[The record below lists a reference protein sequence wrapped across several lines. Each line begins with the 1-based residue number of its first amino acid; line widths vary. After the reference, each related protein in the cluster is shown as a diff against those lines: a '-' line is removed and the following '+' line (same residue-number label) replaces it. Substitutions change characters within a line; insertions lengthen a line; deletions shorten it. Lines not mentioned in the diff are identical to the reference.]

1 MAEEKIRA
9 LADKAAGELD
19 GADSPESL
27 ERWRLAYLS
36 RKGEVSSLMTL
47 LREASLEE
55 RPRIGGAINRLKQEL
70 QERYDLRVAHFE
82 EESRRRAVTSEQV
95 DVTMPGFSPSPGRLH
110 LTTLTLRK
118 ICRIFHGMGFEIL
131 ESPEVES
138 DSYNFELLNM
148 PPHHPARD
156 MWDTFY
162 FTESVLLRTHTS
174 PGQIHAMRPAAP
186 KPLRV
191 ILPGR
196 CYRYEAVTARSE
208 FMFYQVEGLAVGR
221 DITLAHLKGVLE
233 TFARRMFG
241 RERRIRL
248 RGSYFP
254 FTEPS
259 VEFDMDCILCSGRG
273 CRICKGTG
281 WLEIGGA
288 GMVHP
293 RVLENGG
300 YDPALFAGFAF
311 GMGPERIAMLINRV
325 DDIRYLYSNDL
336 RFLSQFA

>member
-1 MAEEKIRA
+1 MEKEISEISGKA
-9 LADKAAGELD
+9 LDELGLVADSEALEGWRLTWLSRRGEL
-19 GADSPESL
+19 STL
-27 ERWRLAYLS
+27 LS
-36 RKGEVSSLMTL
+36 R
-47 LREASLEE
+47 LRDVPAED
-55 RPRIGGAINRLKQEL
+55 RPRIGQEINRLKGS
-70 QERYDLRVAHFE
+70 LREAYEEKKAHFAAAATRE
-82 EESRRRAVTSEQV
+82 AISSERV
-95 DVTMPGFSPSPGRLH
+95 DVTLPGSPPSPGRLH

-148 PPHHPARD
+148 PAHHPARD

-162 FTESVLLRTHTS
+162 LTEKVLLRTHTS
-174 PGQIHAMRPAAP
+174 PGQIHAMKPAAP
-186 KPLRV
+186 RPIRV
-191 ILPGR
+191 VLPGR
-196 CYRYEAVTARSE
+196 VYRYEAVSARSE
-208 FMFYQVEGLAVGR
+208 FMFFQVEGLAVGP
-221 DITLAHLKGVLE
+221 DISLAHLKGVLE
-233 TFARRMFG
+233 TFARQMFG
-241 RERRIRL
+241 RDRQIRL

-259 VEFDMDCILCSGRG
+259 VEFDMDCILCDGKG

-293 RVLENGG
+293 TVLENGG
-300 YDPALFAGFAF
+300 YDPDRFSGMAF
-311 GMGPERIAMLINRV
+311 GMGPERIAMLIHRV

-336 RFLSQFA
+336 RFLSQFS

>member
-1 MAEEKIRA
+1 VEKVDEQSHRA
-9 LADKAAGELD
+9 LEELEGAVDAVGLEQWRLRWLSRRGELNALMSRIRD
-19 GADSPESL
+19 VPE
-27 ERWRLAYLS
+27 ED
-36 RKGEVSSLMTL
+36 
-47 LREASLEE
+47 
-55 RPRIGGAINRLKQEL
+55 RPRFGQEVNRLKESL
-70 QERYDLRVAHFE
+70 WSAYEERLKGLE
-82 EESRRRAVTSEQV
+82 EEKRRKAGSAGQT
-95 DVTMPGFSPSPGRLH
+95 DATLPGCPPSPGRLH

-138 DSYNFELLNM
+138 DLYNFELLNM

-162 FTESVLLRTHTS
+162 LTEKVLLRTHTS
-174 PGQIHAMRPAAP
+174 PGQIHAMKPAAP
-186 KPLRV
+186 RPLRV

-196 CYRYEAVTARSE
+196 VYRYEAVTARSE

-221 DITLAHLKGVLE
+221 DISLAHLKGVLE
-233 TFARRMFG
+233 AFARQMFG
-241 RERRIRL
+241 AEHRIRF

-259 VEFDMDCILCSGRG
+259 VEVDMDCILCHGEG

-293 RVLENGG
+293 AVLENGG
-300 YDPALFAGFAF
+300 YDPGAFSGLAF
-311 GMGPERIAMLINRV
+311 GMGPERIAMLIHSV

-336 RFLSQFA
+336 RFLSQFS